1 MCLKDTALP
10 QEKLWPTLRANW
22 ALWPLAN
29 WIAFRYLGGDMRI
42 LYANI
47 IGVRPFSVHKYPAFS
62 LATC

>member
-1 MCLKDTALP
+1 MLKCSTCPAVLIACGDTA

-29 WIAFRYLGGDMRI
+29 WIAFRYLSGDMRI

-47 IGVRPFSVHKYPAFS
+47 IGVRH
-62 LATC
+62 TR

>member
-1 MCLKDTALP
+1 MSLAR

-42 LYANI
+42 LYSQI
-47 IGVRPFSVHKYPAFS
+47 IGVSFS
-62 LATC
+62 LSLIGVWLHC